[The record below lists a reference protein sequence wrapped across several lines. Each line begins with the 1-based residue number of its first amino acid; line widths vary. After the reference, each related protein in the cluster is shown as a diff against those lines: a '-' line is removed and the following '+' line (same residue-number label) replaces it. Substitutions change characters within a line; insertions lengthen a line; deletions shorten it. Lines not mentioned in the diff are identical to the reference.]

1 MSGPLELAC
10 SLSARIIPSGT
21 VKRKIY
27 LLLDITGGA
36 DAHRLPSNLAF
47 VIDVSDSMRIRLVN
61 DAQFSE
67 LLQSGQ
73 AQEIM
78 TDGVPA
84 YQVTS
89 QAAELMRQLPRRI
102 DFVKQALIAAGEH
115 LRSSDRFALV
125 AFASRAERLVA
136 VTSGR
141 EAYRLRQAANE
152 LEWLQLGDGTQLAA
166 GIAAAFDEWSGT
178 QACPYDVGKGVT
190 TRLILLTDG
199 HTQNVA
205 ECYAWAQ
212 KARQSGI
219 HLTTIGI
226 GAEFNEDLLIPLA
239 DQTGGRAYYVENPEH
254 IPQVLREELGAAMG
268 VGYQNVEV
276 KLQIPRGVTLQ
287 RVYRLLP
294 DISPFD
300 PGPEM
305 GGSYALLIGDYSPDA
320 PLALLVELVLPGWA
334 PGDYRLAQ
342 AMLAWDDPDDPTVR
356 RSVRQDV
363 MVRASRS
370 ATAQMDGRVMN
381 VVEKVGAFKMGS
393 VALEAAQNAAG
404 PDLQAATLRL
414 RQAATRLLDMGELP
428 LGNGMLRQADA
439 LERNGSMEPEM
450 VKKLRYETRRLA
462 QNAAVD
468 QPTTVEKPSMMDMP
482 AAVDQLWEE

>member
-1 MSGPLELAC
+1 M
-10 SLSARIIPSGT
+10 
-21 VKRKIY
+21 
-27 LLLDITGGA
+27 
-36 DAHRLPSNLAF
+36 
-47 VIDVSDSMRIRLVN
+47 
-61 DAQFSE
+61 
-67 LLQSGQ
+67 
-73 AQEIM
+73 
-78 TDGVPA
+78 
-84 YQVTS
+84 
-89 QAAELMRQLPRRI
+89 
-102 DFVKQALIAAGEH
+102 
-115 LRSSDRFALV
+115 
-125 AFASRAERLVA
+125 
-136 VTSGR
+136 
-141 EAYRLRQAANE
+141 
-152 LEWLQLGDGTQLAA
+152 
-166 GIAAAFDEWSGT
+166 
-178 QACPYDVGKGVT
+178 GKGVT

>member
-1 MSGPLELAC
+1 MSGLLELTC
-10 SLSARIIPSGT
+10 SLSAKILPSGSG
-21 VKRKIY
+21 KRMVY
-27 LLLDITGGA
+27 MLLDVTGGT
-36 DAHRLPSNLAF
+36 DARRLPSNLGF
-47 VIDVSDSMRIRLVN
+47 VIDVSDSMRIRLVT
-61 DAQFSE
+61 DAQFAE

-73 AQEIM
+73 AQEVM

-89 QAAELMRQLPRRI
+89 QAAELMRRLPRRI
-102 DFVKQALIAAGEH
+102 DFVKQALTAAGEH
-115 LRSSDRFALV
+115 LRPSDSFALV
-125 AFASRAERLVA
+125 AFAGRAERLVA
-136 VTSGR
+136 VSPGR
-141 EAYRLRQAANE
+141 ESYRLRQAANE
-152 LEWLQLGDGTQLAA
+152 LEWLQLGDGTQLAE
-166 GIAAAFDEWSGT
+166 GIAAAFDEVQRQAGSG
-178 QACPYDVGKGVT
+178 AT

-219 HLTTIGI
+219 HLTTMGI
-226 GAEFNEDLLIPLA
+226 GAEFNEDLLIPLS
-239 DQTGGRAYYVENPEH
+239 DQTGGRAYYIEKPEH
-254 IPQVLREELGAAMG
+254 IPQVFREELGAAMS
-268 VGYQNVEV
+268 VGYQNVEI
-276 KLQIPRGVTLQ
+276 KLQMPRGVNLH
-287 RVYRLLP
+287 RVYQVLP
-294 DISPFD
+294 EISLFD

-305 GGSYALLIGDYSPDA
+305 DGSYALLIGDYAPESPQT
-320 PLALLVELVLPGWA
+320 LLVELVFPGWA

-342 AMLAWDDPDDPTVR
+342 AMLAWDDPDEPGMR
-356 RSVRQDV
+356 QSVRQEV

-381 VVEKVGAFKMGS
+381 IVEKVGAFKMGS

-404 PDLQAATLRL
+404 PDLPAATLRL

-439 LERNGSMEPEM
+439 LEQSGSLEPAM

-462 QNAAVD
+462 QNAAID
-468 QPTTVEKPSMMDMP
+468 QPAAINQP
-482 AAVDQLWEE
+482 AAIDQPWEE